1 MMDIK
6 ILEEQWNPPLRAA
19 GAKVWTLIE
28 PELDRIMREIYGFL
42 VGARPEAVTSD
53 QIERGRIKFENI
65 LQGRFSP
72 EYIETQR
79 KTTRLLMEKGVSFD
93 RYLMCYAI
101 YHREG
106 ALCLA
111 RHAAENGSVDDAMF
125 HALHRALQSD
135 ACVSM
140 SSYFEA
146 MEAQN
151 TLERRELTAA
161 NNQKIM
167 SISKSIGDFSTQ
179 TKMLAINAAI
189 EAARA
194 GDVGKGFAVVAS
206 QVKAVAT
213 KVQDATDE
221 IAQLARA
228 E

>member
-1 MMDIK
+1 MDIK
-6 ILEEQWNPPLRAA
+6 SLEEQWTPSLRTA
-19 GAKVWTLIE
+19 GAKVWTLME
-28 PELDRIMREIYGFL
+28 PELDRIMRDIYGFL
-42 VGARPEAVTSD
+42 IGSRPEAVTKD
-53 QIERGRIKFENI
+53 QIDRGRIKFENI
-65 LQGRFSP
+65 LQGRFSAQ
-72 EYIETQR
+72 YIETQQ
-79 KTTRLLMEKGVSFD
+79 KTTRLLMEKGVPFD
-93 RYLMCYAI
+93 KYLMCYVI

-111 RHAAENGSVDDAMF
+111 RHAAENGKVDEAMF
-125 HALHRALQSD
+125 NALHRGLQSD

-140 SSYFEA
+140 NGYFDA

-151 TLERRELTAA
+151 RQERRELTAE

-167 SISKSIGDFSTQ
+167 NISKSIGDFSTQ

-221 IAQLARA
+221 IAQLARV

>member
-1 MMDIK
+1 MDIK
-6 ILEEQWNPPLRAA
+6 ILEDQWTPSQRAA
-19 GAKVWTLIE
+19 GSKVWILIE
-28 PELDRIMREIYGFL
+28 PELDRIMRDIYGFL
-42 VGARPEAVTSD
+42 IGTRPEAVTRE

-72 EYIETQR
+72 QYIETQR
-79 KTTRLLMEKGVSFD
+79 TTTQLLMEKGVAFD
-93 RYLMCYAI
+93 KYLMCYVI

-111 RHAAENGSVDDAMF
+111 RHAAGSGKVDEAMF
-125 HALHRALQSD
+125 NALHRGLQSD

-140 SSYFEA
+140 SGYFEA

-151 TLERRELTAA
+151 RQERQKLTAE
-161 NNQKIM
+161 NNKKIM

-206 QVKAVAT
+206 QVKSVAT